1 MVPEVAAAAHGDYK
15 TAVAV
20 AARTVMQSRGIVQI
34 AKSRKRRAAQRAD
47 DEDLSEQ
54 RERRRAGVRSIN
66 YLAHTQSPV
75 LGSGHSHPQP
85 IVVCKKHITNISG
98 AVICAVPLA
107 GDQIARQKF
116 PIAEMVCW
124 QPPFLPSAPALRCT
138 HIVGYC
144 ALFAGKLGTLLCASV
159 RQGNLSD
166 TRIDRLIAPYLLV
179 SLPPR
184 PHRT

>member
-1 MVPEVAAAAHGDYK
+1 
-15 TAVAV
+15 
-20 AARTVMQSRGIVQI
+20 MQSRGIVQI
-34 AKSRKRRAAQRAD
+34 AKRRKRKAARRAD
-47 DEDLSEQ
+47 EEDLSERVSEQ

-124 QPPFLPSAPALRCT
+124 QPHFFHLRRHCAAHTLSATVPSSRANSAPCSVR
-138 HIVGYC
+138 
-144 ALFAGKLGTLLCASV
+144 LCA
-159 RQGNLSD
+159 RA
-166 TRIDRLIAPYLLV
+166 I
-179 SLPPR
+179 
-184 PHRT
+184 